1 MGRLKETIGYALEKK
16 IITCNAGH
24 SGITGTNTFATDD
37 GTCFVDKAQTNTT
50 IIYPVSGLHVGDKI
64 NQFRITGAL
73 GADTAKATVVDANL
87 RKVTG
92 GAGSVTDA
100 SVATI
105 TQVSVVTDTALD
117 SEATA
122 EFDEVVATDY
132 QYYVLVKIST
142 YNDDANDASIT
153 GVEVDV
159 NQERP

>member
-1 MGRLKETIGYALEKK
+1 MTRLKETVGYALETKT
-16 IITCNAGH
+16 ITCNAGH
-24 SGITGTNTFATDD
+24 SGTTGTNTFSVNN

-50 IIYPVSGLHVGDKI
+50 AIYPITGLHVGDKI
-64 NQFRITGAL
+64 NQFRIVGAL
-73 GADTAKATVVDANL
+73 GADTAKATVLDANL

-122 EFDEVVATDY
+122 DFDEVVATDY

-142 YNDDANDASIT
+142 YNDDANDVSIT